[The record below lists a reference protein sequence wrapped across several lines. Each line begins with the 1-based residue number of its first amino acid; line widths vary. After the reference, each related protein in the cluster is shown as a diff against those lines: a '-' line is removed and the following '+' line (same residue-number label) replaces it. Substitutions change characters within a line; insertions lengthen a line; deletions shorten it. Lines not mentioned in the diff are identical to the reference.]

1 MWQSKKTATPPSH
14 SKNPILGRYIHQS
27 FNSKSQNPRTSP
39 SKNGFSSNELP
50 SPPPP
55 HPSILKPQTL
65 FSQTP
70 LPLSAQTHLH
80 LCLRFL
86 YYPFSTNPISPQHH
100 SHCHHHIHH
109 SLHSHFLL
117 HTPPPPKTPTPSLTL
132 HRRHHNPFLRFSQ
145 GPSPWLPQHPSHCCS
160 CWPRQMA

>member
-1 MWQSKKTATPPSH
+1 MTIKKKKKKWQSKKTATPPSH

-86 YYPFSTNPISPQHH
+86 YYPSPQTPSHPNTTLTATTISTIASIAISFSTR
-100 SHCHHHIHH
+100 
-109 SLHSHFLL
+109 LL
-117 HTPPPPKTPTPSLTL
+117 LPKQSNSFAQGFDPT
-132 HRRHHNPFLRFSQ
+132 RFCGL
-145 GPSPWLPQHPSHCCS
+145 GP
-160 CWPRQMA
+160 R